1 MSAIRRARYNAFEQA
16 EYCSH
21 FRLLVN
27 RGNKLHF
34 RCSWVGET
42 NLDPGIAQR
51 LDECL
56 SSVYISCSNL
66 LPFESTVILRDDGIT
81 MDDDGILHLL
91 QLPDRGR

>member
-27 RGNKLHF
+27 RGNKLQF